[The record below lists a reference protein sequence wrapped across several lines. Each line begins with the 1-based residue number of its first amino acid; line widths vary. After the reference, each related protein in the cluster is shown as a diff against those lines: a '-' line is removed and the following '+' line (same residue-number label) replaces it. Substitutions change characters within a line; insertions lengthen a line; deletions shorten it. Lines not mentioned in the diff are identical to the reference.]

1 MYSQFEEKGKI
12 FTNVVTKKPALVRIQ
27 TTIHMIQGKVHVR
40 PDERLK
46 DELNQNEMFI
56 AVTDASIFDCQGNL
70 LYKTGFLA
78 VNREQIIWL
87 FQEEDTSEPI
97 TEEE

>member
-1 MYSQFEEKGKI
+1 MFTQFEEKGKV
-12 FTNVVTKKPALVRIQ
+12 FTNVVTKKPALVHIQ
-27 TTIHMIQGKVHVR
+27 TTSHLIRGKVHVR

-56 AVTDASIFDCQGNL
+56 AVTDAVIFDNLGNT
-70 LYKTGFLA
+70 KFQCGFLA
-78 VNREQIIWL
+78 VNREQIVWL
-87 FQEEDTSEPI
+87 FQDEDTEER